1 MPIALGIE
9 TSCDDTCVS
18 LVNEEGQV
26 LFNGTQNQDLLHDI
40 YGGIVPELAGRNHS
54 LHLLP
59 LIQEALKTVPV
70 DQIDVIGVTNR
81 PGLLGSLLVGYVT
94 AQTLGVTWNKPVVGV
109 NHIEGH
115 IFSPFLWSKDRINRG
130 AASTSSGGA
139 PAPEL
144 KDFKNDRIDSEFK
157 LPSEIS
163 TGVQIFYPLLALIV
177 SGGHS
182 HLFYVKGEEEVFL
195 LGCTLDDAAGEALDK
210 LARLLGLPFPGGP
223 HIERQAKSS
232 SFSEKRFFS
241 NINTEGLSFSFSG
254 IKSAARR
261 LIESHSPEWLKENQ
275 GAICADYQRVI
286 VSHLMEKLDLAFQM
300 DPCRQVIIGGGVIAN
315 GLLRTSFEKW
325 ASEKGVE
332 WAVPQPSYC
341 TDNGAMIAFA
351 GLKRF
356 LRGET
361 RLLPCSPR
369 HMDKD
374 FFSLA
379 LRP

>member
-1 MPIALGIE
+1 MSIALGIE

-26 LFNGTQNQDLLHDI
+26 LFNGTQNQNLLHDI

-54 LHLLP
+54 LYLLP
-59 LIQEALKTVPV
+59 LIEKALKIVPL
-70 DQIDVIGVTNR
+70 DQIDMIGVTNR

-94 AQTLGVTWNKPVVGV
+94 AQALGVTWNKPVVGV

-115 IFSPFLWSKDRINRG
+115 ILSPFLWSEDEVNG
-130 AASTSSGGA
+130 GVASAGM
-139 PAPEL
+139 PVEEL
-144 KDFKNDRIDSEFK
+144 KDSVSDQVKGAAATS
-157 LPSEIS
+157 SAVH
-163 TGVQIFYPLLALIV
+163 TGTQILYPLLALIV

-195 LGCTLDDAAGEALDK
+195 LGWTLDDAAGEALDK

-223 HIERQAKSS
+223 HIEQQAKNASLP
-232 SFSEKRFFS
+232 EKRFFS

-261 LIESHSPEWLKENQ
+261 LIESHSSKWLKENQ
-275 GAICADYQRVI
+275 KALCADYQQVI

-300 DPCRQVIIGGGVIAN
+300 YPCRQVIIGGGVIAN
-315 GLLRTSFEKW
+315 GLLRASLKKW

-332 WAVPQPSYC
+332 WAVPRPSYC
-341 TDNGAMIAFA
+341 TDNAAMIAFV

-356 LRGET
+356 LRGESG
-361 RLLPCSPR
+361 LLPCSPR
-369 HMDKD
+369 HRDKD

-379 LRP
+379 LRA